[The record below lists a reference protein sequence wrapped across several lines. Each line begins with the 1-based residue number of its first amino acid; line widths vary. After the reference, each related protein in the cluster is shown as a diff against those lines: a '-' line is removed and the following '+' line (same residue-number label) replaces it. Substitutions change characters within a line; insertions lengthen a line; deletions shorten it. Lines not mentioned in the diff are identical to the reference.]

1 MYMQH
6 SHMDF
11 CAHLPTV
18 ALAMMQLC
26 TISICAL
33 RAVFVGHTLKLP
45 RPHACRPFGGSAADH
60 PLNLGHELIQSERF
74 GHDFHALL
82 HPAVAGNYALGVA
95 SKE

>member
-6 SHMDF
+6 SHLDF
-11 CAHLPTV
+11 CAHPPTV

-26 TISICAL
+26 TILICAL

-45 RPHACRPFGGSAADH
+45 GPHVCRLVGRSAVDH
-60 PLNLGHELIQSERF
+60 PLNLGHELIESKRF

-82 HPAVAGNYALGVA
+82 QPAVAGNYALGVA